1 MANKIFISYK
11 YWDDSVYQNPFYDKI
26 NNPRF
31 PNTPMF
37 AKVTPRSYV
46 NQLNTVLSDYA
57 IQKWENDDE
66 DLSKFKDSTI
76 ASKLR
81 DKIYDSSVTIVL
93 ISPHMKDDQKEE
105 IDQWIPWEISYSLR
119 EYSRND
125 RTSRTNGIIAVILP
139 DANLSYSY
147 FVEYL
152 QYCDCDLLKI
162 HTPSLFTI
170 IEKNFFNKKN
180 PNISWCQRCF
190 NYHYKGLDSHYFVY
204 ATWNDFIKSPK
215 KYINTA
221 LDRREHIDEYII
233 YK

>member
-46 NQLNTVLSDYA
+46 NKLNTILSDYA
-57 IQKWENDDE
+57 IQKWENDYE

-93 ISPHMKDDQKEE
+93 ISPHMKNHQKEE
-105 IDQWIPWEISYSLR
+105 TDQWIPWEVSYSLK
-119 EYSRND
+119 EYSRNG
-125 RTSRTNGIIAVILP
+125 RTSKTNGIIAVILP
-139 DANLSYSY
+139 DTFLSYKY
-147 FVEYL
+147 FLGYTYNCGLPEIPK
-152 QYCDCDLLKI
+152 QNFFK
-162 HTPSLFTI
+162 I
-170 IEKNFFNKKN
+170 IENNFFNKKHLEQ
-180 PNISWCQRCF
+180 SWCYKCF
-190 NYHYKGLDSHYFVY
+190 RSHYDTLDSHYFIY
-204 ATWNDFIKSPK
+204 ATWTDFIRSPQ
-215 KYINTA
+215 KYINAA